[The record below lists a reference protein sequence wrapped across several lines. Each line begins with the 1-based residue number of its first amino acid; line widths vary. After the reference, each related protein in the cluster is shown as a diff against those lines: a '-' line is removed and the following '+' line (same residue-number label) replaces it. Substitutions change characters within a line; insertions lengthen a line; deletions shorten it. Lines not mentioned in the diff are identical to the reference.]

1 MNVNNRKIEVL
12 KNLLSQNN
20 GRITSKEAEQLGIHR
35 MYLKILTDE
44 GILERTERGIYQKSD
59 ILNDELYD
67 LQTEYPTG
75 IFSLETSL
83 YLYNL
88 SERAPFQWTMT
99 FKGKY
104 HSEKLKKKG
113 VIIKLIKDEL
123 YNTEVKEVMSP
134 GEHLVKAYSAERTLC
149 EILTPRAMC
158 DIQTISYAYKTYSK
172 SKIKNL
178 QRLVELSKL
187 FKVENKVR
195 SYIEVLT

>member
-1 MNVNNRKIEVL
+1 
-12 KNLLSQNN
+12 
-20 GRITSKEAEQLGIHR
+20 
-35 MYLKILTDE
+35 MYLKILTDK
-44 GILERTERGIYQKSD
+44 GILERTEQGIYQKSD

-75 IFSLETSL
+75 VFSLETSL